1 MRRRGSRP
9 PATGSLEA
17 GNVVT
22 IEPGVYVP
30 ERFGIRIEDLVLVS
44 ADGPQVMTQVPKEL
58 IVV

>member
-1 MRRRGSRP
+1 
-9 PATGSLEA
+9 
-17 GNVVT
+17 VVT

-44 ADGPQVMTQVPKEL
+44 ADGPKVMTQVPKEL